1 MGGVDTSLGRGA
13 IKPPTHH
20 GILSLD
26 VILTCLGSKWELHQP
41 QLFQSETLAKLYL
54 MALAQSTTSPTKELE
69 RLLRGIFLLP
79 LSIEPQMLSGLRVPN
94 PWRLV
99 ICLEIKVTLADKSK
113 AHGVTSL
120 RDLTSVCSYNMGI
133 IVLTRLL

>member
-1 MGGVDTSLGRGA
+1 MSLGRGA

-54 MALAQSTTSPTKELE
+54 MALAQGTTSPTKELE
-69 RLLRGIFLLP
+69 RLLRGIFLLA
-79 LSIEPQMLSGLRVPN
+79 LSIEPQMLSGLRVPS
-94 PWRLV
+94 
-99 ICLEIKVTLADKSK
+99 LAFGHPFGDQ
-113 AHGVTSL
+113 GDPG
-120 RDLTSVCSYNMGI
+120 R
-133 IVLTRLL
+133 